1 MYNYCVRPRAIVK
14 TRKPT
19 PPVRRARGRPPRSRD
34 AGATRKSLLNAA
46 AALFAA
52 RGFDGVSVAEVARLA
67 GANKALI
74 NYHFGGKLQLYRTIV
89 REMFAEL
96 LDRLEPLRADPRP
109 PDQLLRE
116 LIAIVG
122 DSANR
127 RRPQLSRMMLR
138 EVIAGGP
145 HLDQEVLVYPMRAFS
160 VVREIIER
168 GVRERVFR
176 PVDPIMTHLS
186 LLGSLVFFF
195 ATADFRRRM
204 AAEAAIPFA
213 TTPPDAYVRHIQELI
228 ARGLA
233 VDDA

>member
-1 MYNYCVRPRAIVK
+1 M

-19 PPVRRARGRPPRSRD
+19 PPIARRSRRRRSHD
-34 AGATRKSLLNAA
+34 SKATRKSLLSAA
-46 AALFAA
+46 AELFAA
-52 RGFDGVSVAEVARLA
+52 RGFDGVSVAEVARRA

-89 REMFAEL
+89 REMFVEL
-96 LDRLEPLRADPRP
+96 LSRVEPLRTDPRP
-109 PDQLLRE
+109 PDQVLRE
-116 LIAIVG
+116 FIAIVG
-122 DSANR
+122 DSTNR
-127 RRPQLSRMMLR
+127 RRPHLSRMMLR

-145 HLDQEVLVYPMRAFS
+145 HLDQEVFVYPMRVFA

-168 GVRERVFR
+168 GVRETVFR
-176 PVDPIMTHLS
+176 PVDPIMTHMS
-186 LLGSLVFFF
+186 LVGSLVFFF

-204 AAEAAIPFA
+204 AAEAPIPFA
-213 TTPPDAYVRHIQELI
+213 ATATDAYVRHIQELI

>member
-1 MYNYCVRPRAIVK
+1 MIVIR
-14 TRKPT
+14 RKAVST
-19 PPVRRARGRPPRSRD
+19 VRRARGRPRRAHDSR
-34 AGATRKSLLNAA
+34 ATRKSLLNAA

-96 LDRLEPLRADPRP
+96 LSRLEPMRSDPRP

-116 LIAIVG
+116 LIA
-122 DSANR
+122 
-127 RRPQLSRMMLR
+127 
-138 EVIAGGP
+138 
-145 HLDQEVLVYPMRAFS
+145 
-160 VVREIIER
+160 R

-176 PVDPIMTHLS
+176 PVDPIMTHMS

-204 AAEAAIPFA
+204 AAEASMPFA
-213 TTPPDAYVRHIQELI
+213 KTPPDAYVRHIQELI

-233 VDDA
+233 VDGA

>member
-1 MYNYCVRPRAIVK
+1 M
-14 TRKPT
+14 TRKTT
-19 PPVRRARGRPPRSRD
+19 PLARRPRGRPRRVHDST
-34 AGATRKSLLNAA
+34 ATRKSLLRAA
-46 AALFAA
+46 AELFAA
-52 RGFDGVSVAEVARLA
+52 RGFDGVSVAEVAHRA

-89 REMFAEL
+89 REMFVEL
-96 LDRLEPLRADPRP
+96 LNRVEPLRTAPRP

-116 LIAIVG
+116 FVAIVG

-145 HLDQEVLVYPMRAFS
+145 HLDHEVLVYPMRVFA
-160 VVREIIER
+160 VVRELIER

-176 PVDPIMTHLS
+176 PVDPIMTHMS

-204 AAEAAIPFA
+204 AAEAPIPFA
-213 TTPPDAYVRHIQELI
+213 ASTPDAYVRHIQELI
-228 ARGLA
+228 GRGLA
-233 VDDA
+233 VDGA

>member
-1 MYNYCVRPRAIVK
+1 MK
-14 TRKPT
+14 RKAAMRT
-19 PPVRRARGRPPRSRD
+19 VRRRRGRPRRAHDSR
-34 AGATRKSLLNAA
+34 ATRKSLLDAA

-96 LDRLEPLRADPRP
+96 LGRLEPLRADPRP
-109 PDQLLRE
+109 PDQLLRK

>member
-1 MYNYCVRPRAIVK
+1 MKAKAAVSTGRRP
-14 TRKPT
+14 
-19 PPVRRARGRPPRSRD
+19 RGRPHRAHDSR
-34 AGATRKSLLNAA
+34 ATRKSLLSAA
-46 AALFAA
+46 ASLFAA

-96 LDRLEPLRADPRP
+96 LSRLEPLRADPRP

-122 DSANR
+122 DSADR

-145 HLDQEVLVYPMRAFS
+145 HLDHEVLVYPMRVFS

-176 PVDPIMTHLS
+176 PVDPIMTHMS

-204 AAEAAIPFA
+204 AAEASIPFA
-213 TTPPDAYVRHIQELI
+213 KTPPDAYVRHIQELI

-233 VDDA
+233 VDGA